1 MTTTKP
7 RGRFRHTR
15 LITIASIAAVVVAG
29 AFAISANVGIL
40 NAADNN
46 KVGQLSAAGAAS
58 TPDTQVVDV
67 YVDSPATTTAT
78 TAAAVIATTAVDPA
92 AAQRF
97 TVDAAGTVAV
107 VANGATLRLDSV
119 NPTAGWSW
127 SLAQT
132 QPTQLN
138 VTLTNGT
145 RTLEFVAGLG
155 PDGSVTANVDE
166 TTVVPDATTAS
177 SDHGSGH
184 DDHEYEGGE
193 DDD

>member
-1 MTTTKP
+1 M
-7 RGRFRHTR
+7 
-15 LITIASIAAVVVAG
+15 I
-29 AFAISANVGIL
+29 
-40 NAADNN
+40 
-46 KVGQLSAAGAAS
+46 
-58 TPDTQVVDV
+58 
-67 YVDSPATTTAT
+67 AT
-78 TAAAVIATTAVDPA
+78 TAADPA

-166 TTVVPDATTAS
+166 TTAS
-177 SDHGSGH
+177 RSC
-184 DDHEYEGGE
+184 DDSIVRPRVWSRRPRVRRG
-193 DDD
+193 